1 MNWGEVLYVSACSPV
16 PAKLGPARRNYHM
29 LHQLTRFYDV
39 SVLSV
44 GTPEQALRFRGD
56 MRDRTT
62 AIEFVRPFWHP
73 TLKYARKIWR
83 TATGRCDFLP
93 AVDPRLQR
101 SFKRLTR
108 ARRYDAIFLSSVLL
122 GRLPLPPGTPVVGD
136 THNVEFDV
144 HRRIAASGD
153 RWLRRQYA
161 RWQCHATQREERRWG
176 RRVDL
181 VLATSARD
189 QSVFQR
195 EAMIGDVEVIPNG
208 IDLAEFA
215 PLREARDP
223 RGEPV
228 ILFTGLMSYYPNQQA
243 VRWFIDTILPRVRLE
258 VPAARFIVAGAA
270 PPAWLTA
277 SRDPHIQI
285 TGIVADMRRY
295 LARATVVVAPLLVG
309 GGTRVKILEAC
320 AVARPVVS
328 TTLGAEG
335 LSLRHGESILLADD
349 SVGFASQIVRLLTT
363 PSLRIALAES
373 GRRHVCECFD
383 WDRIG
388 ENLAA
393 VLERR
398 IGLSPRSKVGRPDSS
413 EQR

>member
-1 MNWGEVLYVSACSPV
+1 LS
-16 PAKLGPARRNYHM
+16 
-29 LHQLTRFYDV
+29 RFYDV

-44 GTPEQALRFRGD
+44 GTPEQAIRFERD
-56 MRDRTT
+56 MQNRTRT
-62 AIEFVRPFWHP
+62 IEFVAPFWHP

-83 TATGRCDFLP
+83 TTTGRCDFLP
-93 AVDPRLQR
+93 AVDSRLHR
-101 SFKRLTR
+101 SFARLTL

-122 GRLPLPPGTPVVGD
+122 GPLPLPDGTPVIGD

-161 RWQCHATQREERRWG
+161 RCQCDATRREERRWG

-181 VLATSARD
+181 LLATSARD
-189 QSVFQR
+189 QEVFQR
-195 EAMIGDVEVIPNG
+195 EAMIADVEVIPNG

-215 PLREARDP
+215 PLNEDRDS
-223 RGEPV
+223 RREPV

-243 VRWFIDTILPRVRLE
+243 VRWFLDTILPMVRQE
-258 VPAARFIVAGAA
+258 VPNAKFIVAGAA
-270 PPAWLTA
+270 PPAWLA
-277 SRDPHIQI
+277 ARHDAGLEV
-285 TGIVADMRRY
+285 TGLVADMRNY

-328 TTLGAEG
+328 TTVGAEG

-349 SVGFASQIVRLLTT
+349 SVGFASQVVRVLTT
-363 PSLRIALAES
+363 PSLGTALAEN
-373 GRRHVCECFD
+373 GRRHVCQCFD

-393 VLERR
+393 LLERR
-398 IGLSPRSKVGRPDSS
+398 IGLLPRPEVRQP
-413 EQR
+413 